1 MYKTSNDQDGDQK
14 NQTQLEEVMTLLD
27 ELKKGQQS
35 LKVSLNNRISS
46 IKTELLAAI
55 DTKIEDIK
63 TEIKEKIDGLEL
75 KLHNSEE
82 RMKNMED
89 HLSEEDS
96 LESSGEQFMRAGQTE
111 AASARMSKA
120 VKDLRYRTLDQ
131 EARSR
136 RNNILVFN
144 VAETEDEDVGNVLGL
159 IIRDNLKVTSE
170 VAIQRVHL
178 LGRPK
183 RDDKPR
189 AIIACLRDYP
199 DVDLLFRNAKHLKGS
214 KLSRDYPEEIRKAR
228 GRLEPARRKAR
239 RENKHAVIAYPA
251 KLVVDKV
258 VVKDEFEDWFTAMRA
273 VDPTQD

>member
-1 MYKTSNDQDGDQK
+1 
-14 NQTQLEEVMTLLD
+14 MTLLD

-63 TEIKEKIDGLEL
+63 TEMKGKIDGLGL
-75 KLHNSEE
+75 KLHNLEE

-89 HLSEEDS
+89 HLNEQDS
-96 LESSGEQFMRAGQTE
+96 LESGGEQFTRAGQAE

-120 VKDLRYRTLDQ
+120 VKGLRYRTLDQ

-144 VAETEDEDVGNVLGL
+144 VAENEDEDVGNVLGL
-159 IIRDNLKVTSE
+159 FLRDNLKVTSE
-170 VAIQRVHL
+170 VAIQRVHR

-199 DVDLLFRNAKHLKGS
+199 DVDLLFRNTKHLKGS
-214 KLSRDYPEEIRKAR
+214 KLGLSRDYPEEIRKAR
-228 GRLEPARRKAR
+228 GRLEPARRQAR

-258 VVKDEFEDWFTAMRA
+258 VVKDELEDWFTAMRA
-273 VDPTQD
+273 LDPTQD